1 MLILWVL
8 YDRFMT
14 KSVKQVLRLLKN
26 EMPEMW
32 YRMNPKNKDSFNVSS
47 EDEYALVEGIPAFS
61 YYGEVDC
68 LAHDCVEEFGDDL
81 TKEEK
86 AIQHKEIERHP
97 TYVSGIHRKIHDI
110 LEKSGWIAE
119 WENSGVCTLS
129 KF

>member
-1 MLILWVL
+1 
-8 YDRFMT
+8 MT

-32 YRMNPKNKDSFNVSS
+32 YQMNPKNKDSFNVTS
-47 EDEYALVEGIPAFS
+47 EDEKAR
-61 YYGEVDC
+61 
-68 LAHDCVEEFGDDL
+68 VEEFGDDL

-86 AIQHKEIERHP
+86 AEQHKEISSHP

-110 LEKSGWIAE
+110 LEKSGWISE
-119 WENSGVCTLS
+119 WENSGICTLS